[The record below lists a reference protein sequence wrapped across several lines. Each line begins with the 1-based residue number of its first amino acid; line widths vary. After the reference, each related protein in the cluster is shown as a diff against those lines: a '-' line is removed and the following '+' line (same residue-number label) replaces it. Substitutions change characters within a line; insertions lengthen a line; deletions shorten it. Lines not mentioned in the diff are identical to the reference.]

1 VLTVTGGIGDAE
13 PDAALA
19 GEAAADAPELPAAGG
34 ALLPLLEPLGAAD
47 SLLPQAVSV
56 IESRLAANHKIALGT
71 GIERV
76 VFIV

>member
-1 VLTVTGGIGDAE
+1 MGAAE

-19 GEAAADAPELPAAGG
+19 GEAAADAPPLPAAAG

-47 SLLPQAVSV
+47 SLLPQAVSM
-56 IESRLAANHKIALGT
+56 IENRLAANHKIALGT
-71 GIERV
+71 DIERV